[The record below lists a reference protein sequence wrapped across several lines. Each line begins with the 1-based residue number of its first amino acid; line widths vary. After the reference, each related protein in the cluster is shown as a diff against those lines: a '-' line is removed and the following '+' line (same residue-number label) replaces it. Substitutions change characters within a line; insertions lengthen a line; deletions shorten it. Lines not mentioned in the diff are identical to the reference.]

1 MAQETCSSSS
11 SSNQAWSYD
20 VFVSFR
26 GKDTRY
32 KFTDHLFAALERSGI
47 HSFEDNRKL
56 KRGKD
61 IWTEL
66 EKAIQ
71 KSRIA
76 VIVFSENY
84 VDSRWCLEELGKI
97 MECRRNLQQI
107 VLPVFY
113 EVDPS
118 HLRNQNRL
126 EKAFV
131 RHEKRFGVGK
141 VDRWRAA
148 LTKAA
153 SLSGWDSQNLAH
165 RCESKLIEEIIEDIV
180 SKLNEMTHLTV
191 ASYPVGIES
200 RVQELNKL
208 LSSSSSEVCMVGIW
222 GIGGIGKTTIA
233 KAIYNQLQRNFDG
246 SCFLAN
252 VGGDSKHPEGLI
264 HLQEKILSNIHAKDN
279 KKITLVD
286 QGITILK
293 DRAWCKRVL
302 LVLDNVDHQDQLDKL
317 AIRRSNFQPGSIIII
332 TTRDKSIL
340 KLAKVDESK
349 IYMPPTLDYH
359 ESIKLFSW
367 HAFEKDHPNENYAE
381 LSEQV
386 IGYAGGLPLVLTVL
400 GSNLSYKSINE
411 WKDTLDTLERT
422 PDKEI
427 QEKLM
432 VSFNSLCDTQKEL
445 FLDLACF
452 IVGMEKKYAFKIL
465 RDSYLGLERNLGV
478 LVRQCLVAF
487 DCSNRLTMHDMIRD
501 MGREVARRE
510 HSRLWNHEDV
520 LDVLEHDEERKL
532 VKGIMLNCPGVHDL
546 QVDAKAF
553 SKMHQLRVL
562 QLNYARLKGNFQ
574 CPSKKLRYLEWYG
587 FPMESIPADLYLENL
602 VALYMPYSS
611 LIELW
616 TGTKILKKLKFLDVS
631 HSYHLRRTPDFSGI
645 DNLEVLL
652 LNDCT
657 NLVEVHESVIDLSKL
672 VTLDLKDC
680 KNLWKLPPGIFNLE
694 SRVNLSGCT
703 KLGMVPS
710 FGFKS
715 PLTCYSLRMSSEV
728 PLGSVGFIRKLLT
741 HRISSEVPMASFCFN
756 RKLFLQK
763 DFTKGGV
770 QGKRRH
776 LESAVTHHP
785 FLSQPLE
792 LIGPNL
798 EYCENLYQLSGE
810 ICRVAELLFGRKIS
824 KMRLIIPRDLQ
835 FLHDMEF
842 LLPAGIDI
850 SKGLP
855 PPVNDNVKVYLSL
868 PNPLEFMIVASS
880 WAGEVFYRGIFSMR
894 EKDGRYLRTRKDF
907 KILSNFIIFFGANE
921 VREKLDHSSSLA
933 SKIYPSRLQVTF
945 NFLNQLTSLDLSL
958 CRRFQSLDELPTG
971 LQAMDASNTTSLVW
985 IFTGLNVNWELS
997 KQLQCFGC
1005 SKVLKKNRTSNPKNK
1020 LLNELI
1026 ATDSF
1031 SVFRPGG
1038 EFPNWFDALVVSKGS
1053 ILSFVVPSL
1062 VKQEIRGW
1070 FLCAIFAS
1078 SFHDIHGFTVSYK
1091 FKNRTKGIEWQ
1102 CQQKKSRVIPCQEHM
1117 WLQFVPLHHMPH
1129 LFEAGDEVEY
1139 SIRIS
1144 GGFQVKKFGVKLI
1157 YENDKKDC
1165 HSYFE
1170 AVVKNASLPYKD
1182 DFLDEDVSTDQPMAG
1197 DKKINPSNLQKSRFD
1212 GKKKGIAT
1220 SLDASKRGCLS
1231 ARETT
1236 QQQWDKDCEL
1246 SATILE
1252 DPTVAP
1258 EDHSALVE
1266 AEIIEDKKMQQQ
1278 QLGRVRV
1285 MVGALLRPA
1294 QTLTQIRGP
1303 VSHHEHEQ
1311 LRFMAIKP
1319 PTRAAVHG
1327 TRLPV
1332 ADTLNREEL
1341 EAEINKRK
1349 EEKENKRKE
1358 VEKTVDSQLK
1368 LSDHDSSNKSPVD

>member
-645 DNLEVLL
+645 DNLE
-652 LNDCT
+652 
-657 NLVEVHESVIDLSKL
+657 
-672 VTLDLKDC
+672 
-680 KNLWKLPPGIFNLE
+680 
-694 SRVNLSGCT
+694 
-703 KLGMVPS
+703 
-710 FGFKS
+710 
-715 PLTCYSLRMSSEV
+715 
-728 PLGSVGFIRKLLT
+728 
-741 HRISSEVPMASFCFN
+741 
-756 RKLFLQK
+756 

-1266 AEIIEDKKMQQQ
+1266 AEDGLSEGHRKRSWSDFHENQPGTTVFEGGAPFELNMYPSGISRMNFVSLTKPLRSQEVERMSWEVERQILHHRNATLERENLRLRMELLVNGRQFAP
-1278 QLGRVRV
+1278 QLHMG
-1285 MVGALLRPA
+1285 LP
-1294 QTLTQIRGP
+1294 
-1303 VSHHEHEQ
+1303 S
-1311 LRFMAIKP
+1311 P
-1319 PTRAAVHG
+1319 PLAFERDSSSASASIQPTIAA
-1327 TRLPV
+1327 TTPV
-1332 ADTLNREEL
+1332 ASTRTNTLGLDYPNFL
-1341 EAEINKRK
+1341 SIPALGFQSIN
-1349 EEKENKRKE
+1349 NP
-1358 VEKTVDSQLK
+1358 SI
-1368 LSDHDSSNKSPVD
+1368 SSPPNGGSHLPQ